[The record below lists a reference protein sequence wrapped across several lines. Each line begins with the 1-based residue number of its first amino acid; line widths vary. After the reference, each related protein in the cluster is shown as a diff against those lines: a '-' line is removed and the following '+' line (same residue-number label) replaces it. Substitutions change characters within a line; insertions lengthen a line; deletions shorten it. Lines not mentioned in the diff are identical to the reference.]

1 MYLWPV
7 IIALLVLGAAYALF
21 RILPEI
27 IDQDNSFLHVIAI
40 FIIIYMGA
48 AYYLS
53 RRLPDLNVY
62 TKTPQTET
70 SAKNFDIVV
79 KDGQVG
85 K

>member
-1 MYLWPV
+1 MSLWPI
-7 IIALLVLGAAYALF
+7 IIAILILGAAYALF

-27 IDQDNSFLHVIAI
+27 IDQDHSFIHVIAI
-40 FIIIYMGA
+40 FIIIYIGA

-53 RRLPDLNVY
+53 RNLPDLNVY
-62 TKTPQTET
+62 KKTSQIEA
-70 SAKNFDIVV
+70 SAKNFDIIV